1 MSNPTF
7 VPVFTGDPNDDD
19 ALYIDQLV
27 KQQAGPIDPAAS
39 AALVN
44 DKPKE
49 PVKPTRLLTGFST
62 YSVSI
67 DPSMLL
73 PPDLNRLNLL
83 VSIYSATATDAIYIA
98 DDLGKLAAVSGG
110 SGLAYRLMTVNSPY
124 TLSEFTGALYF
135 VVPSGITGPINI
147 SWASVTK

>member
-19 ALYIDQLV
+19 ALYVDQLV

-44 DKPKE
+44 DKSKQPE
-49 PVKPTRLLTGFST
+49 KPTRLLTGFAI
-62 YSVSI
+62 YSVAI

-73 PPDLNRLNLL
+73 PPDLNRSNLL
-83 VSIYSATATDAIYIA
+83 VSVYSATPGDSIYIA
-98 DDLGKLAAVSGG
+98 DDLSKLGNITGG
-110 SGLAYRLMTVNSPY
+110 SGLAYRLTTANSPY
-124 TLSEFTGALYF
+124 TLSGFTGALYF
-135 VVPSGITGPINI
+135 VVLSGITGPINI